1 MISSFSPL
9 ALLWIPYGVFLG
21 VFVLY
26 SLFCLYHLWR
36 FGVGFGWIAILSSVY
51 IVVSV
56 AMISVSL
63 FWLGTYDWSSSVS
76 WNTLIPSAVLPFH
89 L

>member
-56 AMISVSL
+56 AVISVSL

>member
-9 ALLWIPYGVFLG
+9 ALLWIPYGIFIG
-21 VFVLY
+21 FFVLY

-36 FGVGFGWIAILSSVY
+36 FGVGFGWIAILSSIY
-51 IVVSV
+51 IFVSV
-56 AMISVSL
+56 GIIVGS
-63 FWLGTYDWSSSVS
+63 FTWLGTYDWSAPRS
-76 WNTLIPSAVLPFH
+76 WDTLVPNAVLPFH